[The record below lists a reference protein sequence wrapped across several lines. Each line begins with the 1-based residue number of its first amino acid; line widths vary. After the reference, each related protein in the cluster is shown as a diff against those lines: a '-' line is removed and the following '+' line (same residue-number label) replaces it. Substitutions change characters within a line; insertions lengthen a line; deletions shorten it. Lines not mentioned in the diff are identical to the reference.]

1 MDEPRWLDEAE
12 DRAWRG
18 YMRMRTLLN
27 ARIVRDLGREAG
39 LSEPDYDVLSTL
51 SEIEGRRWR
60 LQELAAHMAWS
71 KSRLSHHITRM
82 EQRGLV
88 TREECT
94 ADGRGAFVVL
104 TGAGLRAIE
113 AAAPGHV
120 ASVRRHFI
128 DHLSREQL
136 DALAEI
142 AETVVGHLNDH
153 REDASQARHGGGV
166 YVQRNRVSPPAGRP
180 STLPRRP
187 RG

>member
-18 YMRMRTLLN
+18 YMRMRTLVN

-60 LQELAAHMAWS
+60 VQELADHMAWS

-88 TREECT
+88 TRQECT
-94 ADGRGAFVVL
+94 ADGRGAFVAL
-104 TGAGLRAIE
+104 TDAGLRAIE

-128 DHLSREQL
+128 DRLTGEQL
-136 DALAEI
+136 DALAGI
-142 AETVVGHLNDH
+142 AETVLGHLDDPP
-153 REDASQARHGGGV
+153 EDTSRARRGDNA
-166 YVQRNRVSPPAGRP
+166 YV
-180 STLPRRP
+180 
-187 RG
+187 